1 MSVNINHSQ
10 NKIEAT
16 GDDLVLTSAAGNI
29 DVSALRVTN
38 LQDPVDQ
45 QDAVTKKFLEN
56 ALENI
61 TGGSGVDLSYI
72 VSVLGKLTP
81 QSPATIDSITLSILG
96 SAPYRITDFS
106 QTDNTGTGLTAVP
119 GSTVAAVLRTN
130 TYTSN
135 TLTQVG
141 PGDSG
146 ELVPVHNGTN
156 GAAFAFTENTGNSG
170 TGFAFGATNYVT
182 VSNNVDYGTV
192 TGDPLGFS
200 QCYNAYAHGVSV
212 PEGWNNLKLVQGD
225 NETNTVVWYSDQ
237 SNPGAPVIS
246 NKSIVPSTTQT
257 GVVYSSSVP
266 HYTTDQYFDISFDLA
281 NLSGDFYPSTD
292 NFIDASS
299 ATVSGSAINNLT
311 DISYAQAG
319 ITTPLPRNYLTD
331 GSTVTVTTST
341 NIKSGTGVSD
351 TTSGPAITVSNSYA
365 TATTTFVPGRKVLYM
380 YDNPPTTT
388 YIDET
393 NVSVTNV
400 GYGSGNGYRTET
412 INGDT
417 PAQTSFTA
425 FDGETSVLN
434 TWDATIVAGRA
445 THDTTDYSTGYYP
458 EGPDLSTDRT
468 DDQYFQVAFSRTA
481 VSKFA
486 IKWSGKISGC
496 WVKLPG
502 TSIDNTSDQN
512 GWLDATIP
520 YEGSG
525 VPGANTSQ
533 GGNGT
538 NGCGLGSVI
547 STGIIVTNQTTNITF
562 GTESSSNATDNL
574 IVVRF
579 KLASGDYMNTVTM
592 ITAS

>member
-1 MSVNINHSQ
+1 LSVNINHSQ

-16 GDDLVLTSAAGNI
+16 GDDLVLTSGGNI
-29 DVSALRVTN
+29 SVSAKRVTDV
-38 LQDPVDQ
+38 QDPVNA
-45 QDAVTKKFLEN
+45 QDAVTKKFLEDS
-56 ALENI
+56 LENI
-61 TGGSGVDLSYI
+61 TGGAGVDLSYI

-81 QSPATIDSITLSILG
+81 QSPQTIDSATLSILN
-96 SAPYRITDFS
+96 ALPYRITDFS
-106 QTDNTGTGLTAVP
+106 QTDNTGTSMSASP
-119 GSTVAAVLRTN
+119 GSTVASVLRTSY
-130 TYTSN
+130 YTSN
-135 TLTQVG
+135 TLTRIG

-146 ELVPVHNGTN
+146 ELIPVHNN
-156 GAAFAFTENTGNSG
+156 ADGASFEFTENTGDAG
-170 TGFAFGATNYVT
+170 TSFRFGAKDYVT
-182 VSNNVDYGTV
+182 VSNNVDYGTI
-192 TGDPLGFS
+192 TGDPLGFF
-200 QCYNAYAHGVSV
+200 QCYDVYAHGTTV
-212 PEGWNNLKLVQGD
+212 PAGWNSLKLVQGG

-237 SNPGAPVIS
+237 SNPGAPVIT
-246 NKSIVPSTTQT
+246 NKTITPSTTQT
-257 GVVYSSSVP
+257 GVVYSSTVP
-266 HYTTDQYFDISFDLA
+266 HYTTAQYFDISFDVA

-292 NFIDASS
+292 NFIDAS
-299 ATVSGSAINNLT
+299 AALVPGSAINNLA
-311 DISYAQAG
+311 DISYTQAG

-365 TATTTFVPGRKVLYM
+365 TATTSFVPGRKVLYM

-393 NVSVTNV
+393 NIFVSNV
-400 GYGSGNGYRTET
+400 GYGTGNGYRTET
-412 INGDT
+412 VAGDT
-417 PAQTSFTA
+417 PAQASFTA

-445 THDTTDYSTGYYP
+445 THDTTDYSTGYFP
-458 EGPDLSTDRT
+458 EGPDLSSGRT
-468 DDQYFQVAFSRTA
+468 GDQYFQVAFSRTA

-547 STGIIVTNQTTNITF
+547 TTGIIVTNQTTNITF
-562 GTESSSNATDNL
+562 GTESSSNADDNL
-574 IVVRF
+574 IVLRF
-579 KLASGDYMNTVTM
+579 KLASGDYMSTVTA

>member
-1 MSVNINHSQ
+1 MSVNINHSK

-16 GDDLVLTSAAGNI
+16 GDDLVLDSAGNI

-38 LQDPVDQ
+38 VQDPIEP
-45 QDAVTKKFLEN
+45 QDAVTKTFLEN
-56 ALENI
+56 ALANI
-61 TGGSGVDLSYI
+61 TGGAAVDLSYI

-81 QSPATIDSITLSILG
+81 QSPQTIDSATLSIL
-96 SAPYRITDFS
+96 SAVPYRITDFS
-106 QTDNTGTGLTAVP
+106 QTDNTGGTLSATP
-119 GSTVAAVLRTN
+119 GSTVASVLRTN
-130 TYTSN
+130 SYTSN
-135 TLTQVG
+135 TLTRIG

-146 ELVPVHNGTN
+146 ELVPVHNGTD
-156 GAAFAFTENTGNSG
+156 GASFTFTENTGNAG
-170 TGFAFGATNYVT
+170 TSFRFGATNYVT
-182 VSNNVDYGTV
+182 VSNNVDYGTI
-192 TGDPLGFS
+192 TGDPLGFF
-200 QCYNAYAHGVSV
+200 QCYDVYAHGVSV
-212 PEGWNNLKLVQGD
+212 PAGWNSLKLVQGD

-237 SNPGAPVIS
+237 SNPGAPVIT
-246 NKSIVPSTTQT
+246 NKSITPSTTQT
-257 GVVYSSSVP
+257 GIVYSSTVP
-266 HYTTDQYFDISFDLA
+266 HYTPNQYFDISFDLA

-299 ATVSGSAINNLT
+299 NTLVGSAINNLS

-331 GSTVTVTTST
+331 GTTVTVTTST

-365 TATTTFVPGRKVLYM
+365 TATTSFVPGRKVLYM
-380 YDNPPTTT
+380 HDNPPTTT
-388 YIDET
+388 YVDET
-393 NVSVTNV
+393 NIFVSNV
-400 GYGSGNGYRTET
+400 GYGSGNAYRTET
-412 INGDT
+412 VTGDT
-417 PAQTSFTA
+417 PAQSTFAA

-434 TWDATIVAGRA
+434 TWDATVVAGRV

-458 EGPDLSTDRT
+458 EGPDLSSGRT
-468 DDQYFQVAFSRTA
+468 GDQYLQIAFSRTA

-496 WVKLPG
+496 WVKIPG

-525 VPGANTSQ
+525 VPGANTAQ

-547 STGIIVTNQTTNITF
+547 TTGIIVTNQTTNITF

-574 IVVRF
+574 IVLRF
-579 KLASGDYMNTVTM
+579 KLASGDYMNTVTLQ
-592 ITAS
+592 TAS